1 MSFFDNKLNSIKDKV
16 SGLFDGLSDE
26 SSGMSNLFGG
36 AFGGFSEAFD
46 GIYDAVSGVFK
57 PQFETMAEAEDA
69 LFNEQPKPPAPGSI
83 YESSVQDAKS
93 HSSYGDV
100 LMVRSFVRNELAN
113 RERDFGLYYTSNG
126 ESAEGVPDNPND
138 PYTGEMYRGPRS
150 AWVRICSNSLY
161 QPEGSSD
168 KYTGFV
174 MHGVNDFKDIYGFSE
189 DSTRESSSNVIG
201 YDVFGKPHTVKEKMF
216 HHRPCPGI
224 TGIDSKV
231 VDNMQNGRESTIK
244 LTCWS
249 RSQLD
254 YLQPYF
260 FNPGIS
266 IVLEWGWNTFP
277 RDALIDLKDEGS
289 SQDAADWS
297 SAFDMWDDDVA
308 SSGLVG
314 LHYDVQYANKH
325 IMRGRGNY
333 MFLIGMI
340 TNFDYSIRDDGG
352 YDCSIEIKN
361 VGSLA
366 HEQKT
371 KNGKKTCG
379 TELTEDEEEDVT
391 EDEET
396 RTQDF
401 EDFVNKHLT
410 DYLDESDDTK
420 GVDVTFD
427 AHPFGKDD
435 GVYMDK
441 VTKGQFTRGRY
452 FTPDPFNAK
461 SSYELGF
468 SETSYYITF
477 GLFVDFV
484 NEFYGKTALT
494 KNGSNATLFKFTCER
509 TRCAAHPNI
518 KSLNGDVLL
527 IPNSTAPRRNGGP
540 STSVDRVI
548 SASTRGVSSQ
558 ELKIAMMASAS
569 TGGKKADDLA
579 TALKLS
585 PRDDLFEI
593 LANKAIRTGNQR
605 QIREYV
611 KDQKTGTLKK
621 EWITEQAVKPFPDYV
636 EGSGGYS
643 GRLKDLFINV
653 EIIKDAVS
661 KSVDVKGF
669 MTDVLNKMSE
679 ASGGLWSFNL
689 GAEDKSVP
697 NCPVMAI
704 VDRNYSGLGS
714 TDERQ
719 RSGEIYTF
727 NSHVKNSIVQGMSLS
742 VELSGEVATEV
753 MGSANAKD
761 SSKETRAFQPLSE
774 DRIINKML
782 PNECGDS
789 TSAKKAED
797 KDDIDD
803 PERYIVFKKIEVQVE
818 KGLFEWDGVDTN
830 EIKIEMV
837 DTNRP
842 RAMKSMRNDQNPQN
856 NVNYN
861 GPVNPIKL
869 EITLM
874 GIAGFRVM
882 EAFNCTGIPTLYFT
896 RGHFT
901 IIGITDSI
909 SNNSWTTTIEGTYVT
924 NSNEIKK

>member
-1 MSFFDNKLNSIKDKV
+1 MSFFDDTLNSVKDKV

-36 AFGGFSEAFD
+36 ALGGFSEAFD
-46 GIYDAVSGVFK
+46 GIYDSVSGVFK

-83 YESSVQDAKS
+83 YEASVQDAKS

-113 RERDFGLYYTSNG
+113 RERDFGLYYTHNG
-126 ESAEGVPDNPND
+126 EAADGVPDSPND

-161 QPEGSSD
+161 QPEGSPI

-174 MHGVNDFKDIYGFSE
+174 MHGVNDFNDIYGFSE
-189 DSTRESSSNVIG
+189 DSTRESSTNVIG
-201 YDVFGKPHTVKEKMF
+201 YDVHGNQHKVHEKMF

-224 TGIDSKV
+224 TGVDSSV

-266 IVLEWGWNTFP
+266 VVLEWGWNTFP
-277 RDALIDLKDEGS
+277 RDSLIDLKTEGACVEAPS
-289 SQDAADWS
+289 WASAFNQDAES
-297 SAFDMWDDDVA
+297 E

-325 IMRGRGNY
+325 IMNGRGNY

-352 YDCSIEIKN
+352 YDCSINIKN
-361 VGSLA
+361 LGSLA

-379 TELTEDEEEDVT
+379 TEPTEEQQEDVDD
-391 EDEET
+391 DEQT
-396 RTQDF
+396 RTEDF

-410 DYLDESDDTK
+410 DYLDEDDSEK
-420 GVDVTFD
+420 GVDVTM
-427 AHPFGKDD
+427 GYGGEYITNK
-435 GVYMDK
+435 
-441 VTKGQFTRGRY
+441 TKGQFTRGRY
-452 FTPDPFNAK
+452 FTPDTFNAK
-461 SSYELGF
+461 SNYELGF

-494 KNGSNATLFKFTCER
+494 ANGSSAILFKFTCER

-518 KSLNGDVLL
+518 KSLDGDVLL
-527 IPNSTAPRRNGGP
+527 IPNSTAPRRNGGS
-540 STSVDRVI
+540 STSVGKVI
-548 SASTRGVSSQ
+548 SSSSRGVSSQ
-558 ELKIAMMASAS
+558 EHKVAMMATAS
-569 TGGKKADDLA
+569 TDKKKATNLA

-593 LANKAIRTGNQR
+593 LANKAIRQGNSR
-605 QIREYV
+605 MIYDYV
-611 KDQKTGTLKK
+611 TEQGSGTLKK
-621 EWITEQAVKPFPDYV
+621 KWIPEQAVKPFPDYV

-669 MTDVLNKMSE
+669 MTDVLNKMSQ

-697 NCPVMAI
+697 NCPVTAI
-704 VDRNYSGLGS
+704 VDRNYSGLSS

-719 RSGEIYTF
+719 RRGEIYTF
-727 NSHVKNSIVQGMSLS
+727 NSHVKNSIVKGMSLS

-761 SSKETRAFQPLSE
+761 SSKETRAFQPLSK
-774 DRIINKML
+774 DRIINKPL
-782 PNECGDS
+782 ENKCGDS
-789 TSAKKAED
+789 TSSKKIEE

-803 PERYIVFKKIEVQVE
+803 PDRYIVFKQIHTPVE
-818 KGLFEWDGVDTN
+818 KSVTDPTTWDGQSSD

-842 RAMKSMRNDQNPQN
+842 RAMKSLRNDKNPQN

-901 IIGITDSI
+901 IIGISDSI
-909 SNNSWTTTIEGTYVT
+909 SDNNWTTTIEGTYVT
-924 NSNEIKK
+924 NSNEVEK

>member
-1 MSFFDNKLNSIKDKV
+1 MSFFDDTLNSVKDKV

-26 SSGMSNLFGG
+26 TNGMSNLLGG
-36 AFGGFSEAFD
+36 ALGGFSEAFD
-46 GIYDAVSGVFK
+46 GIYDAVSGIFK
-57 PQFETMAEAEDA
+57 PQFESLAEAEDS
-69 LFNEQPKPPAPGSI
+69 LFNEQPKAPAPGSI
-83 YESSVQDAKS
+83 YEASVQDYKS

-113 RERDFGLYYTSNG
+113 RARDFGLYYTANG
-126 ESAEGVPDNPND
+126 ESAEGATDNPNE
-138 PYTGEMYRGPRS
+138 PYTGEVYRGPKS
-150 AWVRICSNSLY
+150 AWVRVCSNSLY
-161 QPEGSSD
+161 QPEGSPT
-168 KYTGFV
+168 KFTGFV
-174 MHGVNDFKDIYGFSE
+174 MHGVNDFKDIYGFGE
-189 DSTRESSSNVIG
+189 NSTKNESMNVIG
-201 YDVFGKPHTVKEKMF
+201 YDVNGNPHTVKENMF

-224 TGIDSKV
+224 TGIESSV
-231 VDNMQNGRESTIK
+231 VDNMQNGRESTIS

-277 RDALIDLKDEGS
+277 RDSLIDLTNEGACVDS
-289 SQDAADWS
+289 PDWS
-297 SAFDMWDDDVA
+297 SMFDQDEESE

-325 IMRGRGNY
+325 IMNGRGNY
-333 MFLIGMI
+333 MFLIGMV

-352 YDCSIEIKN
+352 YDCTIHIKN

-379 TELTEDEEEDVT
+379 KKITESESEDIED
-391 EDEET
+391 DEET
-396 RTQDF
+396 RTEDF

-410 DYLDESDDTK
+410 DYLDDTDSTK
-420 GVDVTFD
+420 GVDVTTD
-427 AHPFGKDD
+427 LTPWGKDN

-452 FTPDPFNAK
+452 FTPNPFNAK

-468 SETSYYITF
+468 SEKSYYITF

-494 KNGSNATLFKFTCER
+494 SNGSNATLFKFTCER

-527 IPNSTAPRRNGGP
+527 IPNSTSPRRNGGS
-540 STSVDRVI
+540 STSIERVI
-548 SASTRGVSSQ
+548 SSSTRGVSSQ
-558 ELKIAMMASAS
+558 ELKVAMMANVA
-569 TGGKKADDLA
+569 TEGGKANDLA
-579 TALKLS
+579 DALILS
-585 PRDDLFEI
+585 PRDDLFDI
-593 LANKAIRTGNQR
+593 LASKAIATGNKR
-605 QIREYV
+605 NIYDYV
-611 KDQKTGTLKK
+611 KVQKTGELKK
-621 EWITEQAVKPFPDYV
+621 KLIIEQAVKPFPDYV

-661 KSVDVKGF
+661 RSTDVKGF

-679 ASGGLWSFNL
+679 SSGGMWSFNL

-697 NCPVMAI
+697 NCPVVAI

-727 NSHVKNSIVQGMSLS
+727 NSHVKNSIVKGMSLS

-753 MGSANAKD
+753 MGTANA
-761 SSKETRAFQPLSE
+761 SEASKESRAFQPLAK
-774 DRIINKML
+774 DRIINKPL
-782 PNECGDS
+782 ANLCGDS
-789 TSAKKAED
+789 VSAEKKEL

-803 PERYIVFKKIEVQVE
+803 PERYIVSKFIEIDVPTTW
-818 KGLFEWDGVDTN
+818 KEWDGKDTR

-837 DTNRP
+837 DTNRS
-842 RAMKSMRNDQNPQN
+842 RALKGMRNDKNPQN

-874 GIAGFRVM
+874 GIAGLRVM
-882 EAFNCTGIPTLYFT
+882 EAFNCTGIPTLYYT

-909 SNNSWTTTIEGTYVT
+909 ADNNWTTTIEGTYIP
-924 NSNEIKK
+924 NSNELVD

>member
-1 MSFFDNKLNSIKDKV
+1 MSFFDDTLNSVKDKV

-36 AFGGFSEAFD
+36 ALGGFTEAFD

-161 QPEGSSD
+161 QPEGSPI

-174 MHGVNDFKDIYGFSE
+174 MHGVNDFNDIYGFSE
-189 DSTRESSSNVIG
+189 DSTRESSTNVIG
-201 YDVFGKPHTVKEKMF
+201 YDVHGNQHKVHEKMF

-224 TGIDSKV
+224 TGVDSSV

-266 IVLEWGWNTFP
+266 VVLEWGWNTFP
-277 RDALIDLKDEGS
+277 RDSLIDLKTEGACV
-289 SQDAADWS
+289 DAPDWS
-297 SAFDMWDDDVA
+297 SMFDQDA
-308 SSGLVG
+308 ESESSGLVG

-325 IMRGRGNY
+325 IMNGRGNY

-352 YDCSIEIKN
+352 YDCSINIKN
-361 VGSLA
+361 LGSLA

-379 TELTEDEEEDVT
+379 TESTEEQQEEVD

-410 DYLDESDDTK
+410 DYLDEDDGET
-420 GVDVTFD
+420 GVDVTF
-427 AHPFGKDD
+427 
-435 GVYMDK
+435 GVGGEYIMNK
-441 VTKGQFTRGRY
+441 NKGQFTRGRY

-494 KNGSNATLFKFTCER
+494 ANGSNAILFKFTCER

-518 KSLNGDVLL
+518 KSLDGDVLL
-527 IPNSTAPRRNGGP
+527 IPNSTAPRRNGGS
-540 STSVDRVI
+540 STSVGKVI
-548 SASTRGVSSQ
+548 SASSRGVSSQ
-558 ELKIAMMASAS
+558 ELKVAMMATAS
-569 TGGKKADDLA
+569 TDKKKATDLA

-593 LANKAIRTGNQR
+593 LASKAIRTGNTR
-605 QIREYV
+605 SIYDYV
-611 KDQKTGTLKK
+611 TEQGSGTLKK
-621 EWITEQAVKPFPDYV
+621 RWISEQAVKPFPDYV

-669 MTDVLNKMSE
+669 MTDVLNKMSQ

-697 NCPVMAI
+697 NCPVTAI
-704 VDRNYSGLGS
+704 VDRNYSGLSS

-719 RSGEIYTF
+719 RRGEIYTF
-727 NSHVKNSIVQGMSLS
+727 NSHVKNSIVKGMSLS

-774 DRIINKML
+774 DRIINKPL
-782 PNECGDS
+782 ENKCGDS
-789 TSAKKAED
+789 SSSKKAEE

-803 PERYIVFKKIEVQVE
+803 PDRYIVFKQIHTPVE
-818 KGLFEWDGVDTN
+818 KSVTDPTTWDGQSSD

-842 RAMKSMRNDQNPQN
+842 RAMKSLRNDKNPQN

-882 EAFNCTGIPTLYFT
+882 EAFNCTGIPTVYFT

-901 IIGITDSI
+901 IIGISDSI
-909 SNNSWTTTIEGTYVT
+909 SDNNWTTTIEGTYVT
-924 NSNEIKK
+924 NSNEVKK